1 MGGKSIMVRIT
12 LREIVVYLD
21 NETLETI
28 TKMFDDE
35 NGFVINQAIEALAE
49 MDLKEH
55 IENNINKIL
64 KN

>member
-1 MGGKSIMVRIT
+1 MVRIK
-12 LREIVVYLD
+12 LREIDVYLD

>member
-1 MGGKSIMVRIT
+1 MVRIT

-28 TKMFDDE
+28 TKIFDDE
-35 NGFVINQAIEALAE
+35 NGFVVNQAIEALAE

>member
-1 MGGKSIMVRIT
+1 MVRIT

-21 NETLETI
+21 NKTLETI

>member
-1 MGGKSIMVRIT
+1 MVRIT

>member
-1 MGGKSIMVRIT
+1 MVRIT
-12 LREIVVYLD
+12 LREIDVYLD

>member
-1 MGGKSIMVRIT
+1 MVRIT

-55 IENNINKIL
+55 IKNNINKIL

>member
-1 MGGKSIMVRIT
+1 MVRIT

-28 TKMFDDE
+28 TKIFDDE
-35 NGFVINQAIEALAE
+35 NGFVVNQAIEALAE

-64 KN
+64 KNWH

>member
-1 MGGKSIMVRIT
+1 MGGKSIMVRII

>member
-1 MGGKSIMVRIT
+1 MVRII